1 MVKLKNISADTCSCL
16 SLGIFCDLDEN
27 SMALV
32 SQYKVMN
39 QYKKGQTLIT
49 EGAPNFGLYCINAGK
64 IKVIKAAPDGR
75 ETILRILGPGDV
87 IGHQNI
93 LTDDKNQNTAI
104 MIEDGSVCF
113 IDRKFITEL
122 IQNETSVSINI
133 IKKLSAE
140 MTASENRNAAMS
152 NKNVRERLADLL
164 LSLKTSYGVREDH
177 RVRLN
182 IKLTREEMASIVGTA
197 NETIIRFISE
207 FKDEGIL
214 EQEGK
219 VIFLLDESKLL
230 QSANV
235 SV

>member
-1 MVKLKNISADTCSCL
+1 M
-16 SLGIFCDLDEN
+16 
-27 SMALV
+27 
-32 SQYKVMN
+32 YKVMN
-39 QYKKGQTLIT
+39 QYKKGQTLFT
-49 EGAPNFGLYCINAGK
+49 EGAPNFGLYCINSGK
-64 IKVIKAAPDGR
+64 IKVTKAASEER
-75 ETILRILGPGDV
+75 ETILRIVGPGDV

-93 LTDDKNQNTAI
+93 LTNDKNQNSAT

-122 IQNETSVSINI
+122 IHKEPSITINL

-140 MTASENRNAAMS
+140 MTASENRHAAMS
-152 NKNVRERLADLL
+152 NKNVKERLAELL
-164 LSLKTSYGVREDH
+164 ITFKTNYGIKEAN
-177 RVRLN
+177 RVRLD

-197 NETIIRFISE
+197 NETVIRFISE

-219 VIFLLDESKLL
+219 TIFLLDERKLI

>member
-1 MVKLKNISADTCSCL
+1 MVKSKIQIDELCTCASNE
-16 SLGIFCDLDEN
+16 IFKDLDTKT
-27 SMALV
+27 LDQV
-32 SQYKVMN
+32 DKFKVMN
-39 QYKKGQTLIT
+39 HYKKGQTLFS
-49 EGAPNFGLYCINAGK
+49 EGASNFGLYCINSGK
-64 IKVIKAAPDGR
+64 IKVTKAASEGR

-93 LTDDKNQNTAI
+93 LTNDKNQNTAT
-104 MIEDGSVCF
+104 MIEDGSICF
-113 IDRKFITEL
+113 LDRKFMTEL
-122 IQNETSVSINI
+122 IQKESSVAMNL

-140 MTASENRNAAMS
+140 VTAAENRNAAMS

-164 LSLKTSYGVREDH
+164 LSLKSNYGIREAH

-207 FKDEGIL
+207 FKEEGIL

-219 VIFLLDESKLL
+219 VIFLLDENKLL

>member
-1 MVKLKNISADTCSCL
+1 MVKIKKLTSQTCTCVTH
-16 SLGIFCDLDEN
+16 GIFSELETK
-27 SMALV
+27 AKELV
-32 SQYKVMN
+32 SMYKVMN
-39 QYKKGQTLIT
+39 QYKKGQTLFT
-49 EGAPNFGLYCINAGK
+49 EGAPNFGLYCINSGK
-64 IKVIKAAPDGR
+64 IKVTKAASEER
-75 ETILRILGPGDV
+75 ETILRIVGPGDV

-93 LTDDKNQNTAI
+93 LTNDKNQNSAT

-122 IQNETSVSINI
+122 IHKEPSITINL

-140 MTASENRNAAMS
+140 MTASENRHAAMS
-152 NKNVRERLADLL
+152 NKNVKERLAELL
-164 LSLKTSYGVREDH
+164 ITFKTNYGIKEAN
-177 RVRLN
+177 RVRLD

-197 NETIIRFISE
+197 NETVIRFISE

-219 VIFLLDESKLL
+219 TIFLLDERKLI

>member
-1 MVKLKNISADTCSCL
+1 MVKFKMTSSESCPCISQ
-16 SLGIFCDLDEN
+16 GIFCDLDEK
-27 SMALV
+27 SIALV
-32 SQYKVMN
+32 SMYKVMN
-39 QYKKGQTLIT
+39 QYKKGQTLFT

-64 IKVIKAAPDGR
+64 IKVTKAAGDGR

-93 LTDDKNQNTAI
+93 LTNDKNQNTAI

-122 IQNETSVSINI
+122 IQKETSVSINL

-164 LSLKTSYGVREDH
+164 LSLKTTYGIKEAH
-177 RVRLN
+177 RVRLD

-219 VIFLLDESKLL
+219 VIFLLNESKLYNP
-230 QSANV
+230 QM
-235 SV
+235 